1 MDITKH
7 LSSLRTTIREG
18 TLAQR
23 ERTQNSWVWLLGLF
37 TLASLVDAGF
47 YGQINAFTPLQ
58 LKAYHLTPTQVTTAT
73 GLLASL
79 TWAIG
84 IPFLPLWGA
93 LADRYSRQPVIVRS
107 FLAFLVA
114 GLLMLIARDLW
125 LFALGRAIMSFALGN
140 SGLMMTTLAERV
152 PKRRLG
158 LAFAVM
164 NSAAPIGYFAGPLA
178 GGVVLDHWGFSS
190 LLFINMGLVLLVAL
204 ALAFGYHDAY
214 AGKRDASLWR
224 MMLDSVVLLVRSDSV
239 RKLFAAI
246 FVLFLGWEA
255 ILPYIPVA
263 VGDLYRGADIG
274 TVVGVVVGIS
284 GLVTLFVGPAMG
296 ALADRFG
303 RWRVLLIGTALSVI
317 LLPLS
322 SLAHSLTGFAIAW
335 SVTNGLLS
343 AILALSFTVLSDA
356 TPEETR
362 GRIMAFSWLPIE
374 LSATVGAS
382 LGSVAARYSVWWLFP
397 GATVMT
403 LIGMG
408 TLILAA
414 PRKTSSAPLP
424 SMVEG
429 SSRS

>member
-1 MDITKH
+1 
-7 LSSLRTTIREG
+7 
-18 TLAQR
+18 
-23 ERTQNSWVWLLGLF
+23 
-37 TLASLVDAGF
+37 
-47 YGQINAFTPLQ
+47 
-58 LKAYHLTPTQVTTAT
+58 
-73 GLLASL
+73 L
-79 TWAIG
+79 TWAVG
-84 IPFLPLWGA
+84 LPFLPLWGA

-114 GLLMLIARDLW
+114 GLLMLFARDLW

-178 GGVVLDHWGFSS
+178 GGMVMDRWGFS
-190 LLFINMGLVLLVAL
+190 LLILANIGLVLLVAL
-204 ALAFGYHDAY
+204 ALAFGYHDDY
-214 AGKRDASLWR
+214 VGKRDAPIWR
-224 MMLDSVVLLVRSDSV
+224 MALESVVLLGRSDNI

-263 VGDLYRGADIG
+263 IGELYRGADIG
-274 TVVGVVVGIS
+274 TAVGVVVGIG

-303 RWRVLLIGTALSVI
+303 RWRVLLIGSALSVI
-317 LLPLS
+317 LLPLP
-322 SLAHSLTGFAIAW
+322 SLTHSLVGFTIAW
-335 SVTNGLLS
+335 SATNGLLS

-362 GRIMAFSWLPIE
+362 GRIMAFSWLPVE
-374 LSATVGAS
+374 LSATIGSS
-382 LGSVAARYSVWWLFP
+382 LGSVIAHQSVWWLFP

-403 LIGMG
+403 IIGMG
-408 TLILAA
+408 VLIVAA
-414 PRKTSSAPLP
+414 PRQRPKPISESF
-424 SMVEG
+424 VE
-429 SSRS
+429 SCAE